1 MAVAAL
7 EAESASPRAPAP
19 APVVDH
25 HDSERWTPSHNPW
38 AVALTVTLATF
49 MEVLDTSIAN
59 VALPHM
65 AGSLGASQ
73 EEATWVLTSYLVSS
87 AIVLP
92 ISGWLS
98 NRFGRK
104 RFYMTCVAL
113 FTICS
118 MLCGFANTLPLLIVA
133 RILQGAGGGGLAP
146 SEQAILAD
154 TFPVEKRGQ
163 AFALYGMAVVVAPA
177 IGPTLGGWITDNFN
191 WHWIFFIN
199 LPVGLLSLYLSNRM
213 VEDPPALIA
222 RKAAS
227 KHLKVDFIGLGLVAL
242 GVGFLEFTLDKG
254 QEKDWFG
261 DPMIRF
267 CAISAVCLLIFF
279 AFWEWNHQDP
289 IVDLKLLKNRNFGT
303 AVFLQLILGMVLFG
317 STVLIPQYLQ
327 VLLGFTAERAGM
339 VLSPA
344 GFLMMFM
351 MFAAGKSLST
361 GIDPRLIV
369 CLGYIATAVGLYNL
383 TRLDLTSSYAFV
395 TELRMLQVIGLA
407 FIFIPISTLNY
418 VGVPPSKSN
427 QISSL
432 SNFARNLGGSAGTAL
447 LTTYLARNAQV
458 RQATLAANV
467 IPGSVPYTLF
477 TDRVKH
483 MLMNNGMPANQAS
496 QLAMGQAYS
505 GMLRQ
510 ASMLSYQNAFAI
522 LSFVILVLSPLPF
535 IMRLPPKRAKVD
547 PEAMGGH

>member
-1 MAVAAL
+1 MAELVFDEL
-7 EAESASPRAPAP
+7 HWKP
-19 APVVDH
+19 H
-25 HDSERWTPSHNPW
+25 HNPW
-38 AVALTVTLATF
+38 LVALTVTLATF

-92 ISGWLS
+92 ISGWLA

-104 RFYMTCVAL
+104 RFYMSCVAM
-113 FTICS
+113 FTVCS
-118 MLCGFANTLPLLIVA
+118 VLCGFASTLPILIGA
-133 RILQGAGGGGLAP
+133 RILQGLGGGGLAP

-154 TFPVEKRGQ
+154 TFPIEKRGQ

-213 VEDPPALIA
+213 VEDPPFLKA
-222 RKAAS
+222 RKEAS
-227 KHLKVDFIGLGLVAL
+227 KHLKVDFMGLGLVAL

-261 DPMIRF
+261 DPMI
-267 CAISAVCLLIFF
+267 CATAVLAVCLLIFF
-279 AFWEWNHQDP
+279 AVWEWNHPDP
-289 IVDLKLLKNRNFGT
+289 IVDLRLLQNRNFGT

-327 VLLGFTAERAGM
+327 VLLGYTAERAGM

-351 MFAAGKSLST
+351 MFIAGRTLGKM
-361 GIDPRLIV
+361 DPRLMV
-369 CLGYIATAVGLYNL
+369 CLAYIVTAAGIFNL
-383 TRLDLTSSYAFV
+383 TRLDLTTSFASV
-395 TELRMLQVIGLA
+395 TEWRMLQVIGLP
-407 FIFIPISTLNY
+407 FVFIPISTLNY
-418 VGVPPSKSN
+418 VGVPATKTN

-458 RQATLAANV
+458 HQVTLAANV
-467 IPGSVPYTLF
+467 VSGGAGYNLF
-477 TDRVKH
+477 TDRMKE
-483 MLMNNGMPANQAS
+483 MLMRGGMSSTSAGQVAI
-496 QLAMGQAYS
+496 GQAYQI
-505 GMLRQ
+505 MLRQ
-510 ASMLSYQNAFAI
+510 ASMLAYKNAFTI
-522 LSFVILVLSPLPF
+522 LAVVVVLLSPLPF
-535 IMRLPPKRAKVD
+535 LMRLAPKRGPKPA
-547 PEAMGGH
+547 PEELAVH

>member
-1 MAVAAL
+1 M
-7 EAESASPRAPAP
+7 
-19 APVVDH
+19 
-25 HDSERWTPSHNPW
+25 PSHNPW

-59 VALPHM
+59 VALPHI

-92 ISGWLS
+92 ISGWVS
-98 NRFGRK
+98 NRIGRK
-104 RFYMTCVAL
+104 RFYMICVLL
-113 FTICS
+113 FTVCS
-118 MLCGFANTLPLLIVA
+118 MLCGLAPTLPLLIVA
-133 RILQGAGGGGLAP
+133 RILQGIGGGGLAP

-213 VEDPPALIA
+213 VEDPPFLKI
-222 RKAAS
+222 RKEAA
-227 KHLKVDFIGLGLVAL
+227 KHLKIDFTGLGLVAV

-267 CAISAVCLLIFF
+267 CAAAAVVLLMFF
-279 AFWEWNHQDP
+279 AFWEWNHPDP

-327 VLLGFTAERAGM
+327 ALLGYTAERAGM

-344 GFLMMFM
+344 GFVMMLMMFV
-351 MFAAGKSLST
+351 AGKSLST
-361 GIDPRLIV
+361 KIDPRLIV
-369 CLGYIATAVGLYNL
+369 CLGYLVTAAGLYNL
-383 TRLDLTSSYAFV
+383 TRLDLQSSFGTV
-395 TELRMLQVIGLA
+395 TEWRMLQVIGLA

-418 VGVPPSKSN
+418 VGVPPSKTN

-447 LTTYLARNAQV
+447 LTTYLARSSQV
-458 RQATLAANV
+458 HQATLAANV
-467 IPGSVPYTLF
+467 VAGSTSLRLYTAQMQKILIPQ
-477 TDRVKH
+477 
-483 MLMNNGMPANQAS
+483 GMTSAAAGQMA
-496 QLAMGQAYS
+496 LGQAYQQ
-505 GMLRQ
+505 MVAQ
-510 ASMLSYQNAFAI
+510 AAMLSYQNAFAI
-522 LSFVILVLSPLPF
+522 LAGVVFVLCPLPF
-535 IMRLPPKRAKVD
+535 LMRLPKKRVKID
-547 PEAMGGH
+547 PEAMGH

>member
-1 MAVAAL
+1 MTAPSPAL
-7 EAESASPRAPAP
+7 ARPKPAP
-19 APVVDH
+19 AAPAAWKPH
-25 HDSERWTPSHNPW
+25 HNPW
-38 AVALTVTLATF
+38 AIALTVTLATF

-59 VALPHM
+59 VALPHI
-65 AGSLGASQ
+65 AGTLGASS

-118 MLCGFANTLPLLIVA
+118 FLCGIANTLPLLIVA

-163 AFALYGMAVVVAPA
+163 AFAVYGMAVVVAPA

-199 LPVGLLSLYLSNRM
+199 IPIGLISLYLSNRM
-213 VEDPPALIA
+213 VEDPPHLKERMEQA
-222 RKAAS
+222 
-227 KHLKVDFIGLGLVAL
+227 KHLKIDFLGLGLVAL
-242 GVGFLEFTLDKG
+242 GVGCLEFTLDKG

-261 DPMIRF
+261 SPMIVTF
-267 CAISAVCLLIFF
+267 AILAAATLIFF
-279 AFWEWNHQDP
+279 AFWEWHHPDP

-303 AVFLQLILGMVLFG
+303 AVFLQLVLGMVLFG

-327 VLLGFTAERAGM
+327 GLLGYTAERAGM

-344 GFLMMFM
+344 GFVMMIMMFV
-351 MFAAGKSLST
+351 AGRSL
-361 GIDPRLIV
+361 GKFDPRLMV
-369 CLGYIATAVGLYNL
+369 CLGYLVTAIGIYNL
-383 TRLDLTSSYAFV
+383 TRLDLNAAFGTV
-395 TELRMLQVIGLA
+395 TLWRMLQMIGLA

-418 VGVPPSKSN
+418 VGVPANKTN

-447 LTTYLARNAQV
+447 LTTYLARNSQV
-458 RQATLAANV
+458 QQVALSANV
-467 IPGSVPYTLF
+467 VRGSVPYNLYM
-477 TDRVKH
+477 DRMKE
-483 MLMNNGMPANQAS
+483 MLMSQGMSAANAS
-496 QLAMGQAYS
+496 QMAIGEAYQQ
-505 GMLRQ
+505 MLRQ
-510 ASMLSYQNAFAI
+510 ASMLSYKNAFAI
-522 LSFVILVLSPLPF
+522 LACTIFLLTPLPF
-535 IMRLPPKRAKVD
+535 IMRLPTKTAKPD

>member
-1 MAVAAL
+1 MPVSGAAPFL
-7 EAESASPRAPAP
+7 CLGTCCDTIPMSSASGGDLGWVPR
-19 APVVDH
+19 
-25 HDSERWTPSHNPW
+25 HNPW

-59 VALPHM
+59 VALPHI
-65 AGSLGASQ
+65 AGSLGASS

-98 NRFGRK
+98 NRIGRK
-104 RFYMTCVAL
+104 RFYMGCVML
-113 FTICS
+113 FTVCS
-118 MLCGFANTLPLLIVA
+118 LLCGLATSLPMLIVA

-154 TFPVEKRGQ
+154 TFSIEKRGQ

-213 VEDPPALIA
+213 VEDPP
-222 RKAAS
+222 
-227 KHLKVDFIGLGLVAL
+227 HLKVRREEAKRARVDFVGLGLV
-242 GVGFLEFTLDKG
+242 GVGVGCLEFTLDKG

-261 DPMIRF
+261 SPMIVAF
-267 CAISAVCLLIFF
+267 AAVALVVLVTF
-279 AFWEWNHQDP
+279 AVWEWRHEDP

-327 VLLGFTAERAGM
+327 TLLGYTAERAGM

-344 GFLMMFM
+344 GFVMMAGM
-351 MFAAGKSLST
+351 AVAGKSL
-361 GIDPRLIV
+361 GKFDPRVMVACGYGVLA
-369 CLGYIATAVGLYNL
+369 LGIWNL
-383 TRLDLTSSYAFV
+383 TRLDLNTAYGTV
-395 TELRMLQVIGLA
+395 TLWRMLQVIGLP
-407 FIFIPISTLNY
+407 FVFIPISTLNY
-418 VGVPPSKSN
+418 VGVPANKTN

-447 LTTYLARNAQV
+447 LTTFLARTAQV
-458 RQATLAANV
+458 HQVGLAANV
-467 IPGSVPYTLF
+467 NAGSVAYRLYL
-477 TDRVKH
+477 DRVVE
-483 MLMNNGMPANQAS
+483 MLRNAGMGAGQAS
-496 QLAMGQAYS
+496 AMAAGYAYQQ
-505 GMLRQ
+505 MVRQ
-510 ASMLSYQNAFAI
+510 ASMLSYQNAFRLMAV
-522 LSFVILVLSPLPF
+522 VIVCLVPLPF
-535 IMRLPPKRAKVD
+535 LMRLPAKRVKAD